1 MSGLPVYGSSKEEG
15 FAQVSEPG
23 EANMKTTILFVSLM
37 CGTYLSAGVIQT
49 ARISYACASP
59 EDNWAE
65 YFGEEISH
73 QHVGS
78 AMASPSLDVLM
89 ALCGGTPNPFAWVQ
103 GLNFDV
109 DGGGSRGYAFADAEI
124 HGGAWFVISGGVG
137 SGLAYFNYQVAP
149 LVPQNEAWA
158 RTNAGPLASSSFF
171 EPVGPFEFRFGVAFL
186 LTVDAWAHCESPP
199 TGAMSGYF
207 YGLDHVTALDGSL
220 LPNARLNE
228 SQDIIP
234 EPSLAPLVLLALSVG
249 WFVRRRRRVTA

>member
-89 ALCGGTPNPFAWVQ
+89 ELCGGTPNPFAWVQ

-186 LTVDAWAHCESPP
+186 LTVD
-199 TGAMSGYF
+199 TGATCCGPSGSLTGYF
-207 YGLDHVTALDGSL
+207 YGLDRATALDGSL
-220 LPNARLNE
+220 LPNASLTE
-228 SQDIIP
+228 LQEIP
-234 EPSLAPLVLLALSVG
+234 EPSFVPLVLLALGVG
-249 WFVRRRRRVTA
+249 WLVRRRRCVSA